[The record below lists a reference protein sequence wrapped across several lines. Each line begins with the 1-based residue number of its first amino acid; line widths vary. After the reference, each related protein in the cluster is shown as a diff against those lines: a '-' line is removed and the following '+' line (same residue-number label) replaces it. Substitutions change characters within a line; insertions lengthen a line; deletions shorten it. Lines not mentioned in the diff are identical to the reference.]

1 MHRLCLAITFLSL
14 FLSFAGIPKREPT
27 REELNNLSE
36 KIASTWKDVARRLE
50 LPEATIEQIATDYAC
65 RCREQAHQA
74 LQRWVGQESKSA
86 SVKALCKALCKEG
99 KKAVAAEIFSLDD
112 EVLSGLLS

>member
-1 MHRLCLAITFLSL
+1 MRAEITVL
-14 FLSFAGIPKREPT
+14 FLDLLGFQSGPRSKG

-50 LPEATIEQIATDYAC
+50 LPEAAIEQIATDYAC

-86 SVKALCKALCKEG
+86 SVKALSKALCKEG

-112 EVLSGLLS
+112 EFLSGLLS